1 MPPGSD
7 DDDEAEEA
15 AGEGGSLTQQQ
26 QGQHVLRLGSK
37 VQNRSLLASAGAQ
50 ANGIVRGEEGT
61 DKHRQQRSTSAY

>member
-7 DDDEAEEA
+7 DDDEAEAA
-15 AGEGGSLTQQQ
+15 AGEGGSLTQQQQ

-37 VQNRSLLASAGAQ
+37 VQTRSLLASNGAQ

-61 DKHRQQRSTSAY
+61 DKRRQQRGTSA